1 MPLQNPQLENAV
13 KYLSFLF
20 CTDHNILNYNTMT
33 ISLTETAAAQIKKQ
47 LEKRGSGM
55 GLKLGVKKSGCSG
68 YAYVLDY
75 ADKLNDDDS
84 VFENFGVKVI
94 VSASD
99 LEIIDG
105 IELDYR
111 REGINEAF
119 QFNNPN
125 VKGTCG
131 CGESFSVS

>member
-1 MPLQNPQLENAV
+1 
-13 KYLSFLF
+13 
-20 CTDHNILNYNTMT
+20 MT
-33 ISLTETAAAQIKKQ
+33 ISLTEKAALQIKKQ
-47 LEKRGSGM
+47 LDKRGSGI

-75 ADKLNDDDS
+75 ADKLNEDDS
-84 VFENFGVKVI
+84 VFEAFGVKVI
-94 VSASD
+94 VPESD
-99 LEIIDG
+99 LEFVDG

-119 QFNNPN
+119 QFDNPN

-131 CGESFSVS
+131 CGESFTVS

>member
-1 MPLQNPQLENAV
+1 MSV
-13 KYLSFLF
+13 
-20 CTDHNILNYNTMT
+20 
-33 ISLTETAAAQIKKQ
+33 SLTESAARQIQKQ
-47 LEKRGSGM
+47 LHKRGKGL

-68 YAYVLDY
+68 FAYTIDY
-75 ADKLNDDDS
+75 ADNLSEGDA
-84 VFENFGVKVI
+84 VFENFEVKVI
-94 VSASD
+94 VAATD
-99 LEIIDG
+99 LEFVDG

-131 CGESFSVS
+131 CGESFSV

>member
-1 MPLQNPQLENAV
+1 MSV
-13 KYLSFLF
+13 
-20 CTDHNILNYNTMT
+20 
-33 ISLTETAAAQIKKQ
+33 SLTENAARQIKKQ
-47 LEKRGSGM
+47 LDKRGSGI

-75 ADKLNDDDS
+75 ADQLNEGDQT
-84 VFENFGVKVI
+84 FEKFGVKVI
-94 VSASD
+94 VQAAD
-99 LEIIDG
+99 LEFVDG

-111 REGINEAF
+111 REGLNEAF

-131 CGESFSVS
+131 CGESFSV

>member
-1 MPLQNPQLENAV
+1 MSV
-13 KYLSFLF
+13 
-20 CTDHNILNYNTMT
+20 TV
-33 ISLTETAAAQIKKQ
+33 TESAAKQIKKQ
-47 LEKRGSGM
+47 LEKRGKGL
-55 GLKLGVKKSGCSG
+55 GLKLAVKKSGCSG

-75 ADKLNDDDS
+75 ADALNENDQ
-84 VFENFGVKVI
+84 VFEKFGVCVI
-94 VSASD
+94 VSAND
-99 LEIIDG
+99 LEFVDG

-119 QFNNPN
+119 EFNNPN

>member
-1 MPLQNPQLENAV
+1 MSV
-13 KYLSFLF
+13 
-20 CTDHNILNYNTMT
+20 
-33 ISLTETAAAQIKKQ
+33 SLTENASRQLKKQ
-47 LEKRGSGM
+47 LDKRGSGI

-75 ADKLNDDDS
+75 ADQLNEGDQT
-84 VFENFGVKVI
+84 FEKFGVKVI
-94 VSASD
+94 VQAGD
-99 LEIIDG
+99 LEFVDG

-111 REGINEAF
+111 REGLNEAF

-131 CGESFSVS
+131 CGESFSV

>member
-1 MPLQNPQLENAV
+1 MSV
-13 KYLSFLF
+13 
-20 CTDHNILNYNTMT
+20 
-33 ISLTETAAAQIKKQ
+33 SLTENAARQIKKQ
-47 LEKRGSGM
+47 LDKRGSGI

-75 ADKLNDDDS
+75 ADQLNEGDQT
-84 VFENFGVKVI
+84 FEKFGVKVI
-94 VSASD
+94 VQAGD
-99 LEIIDG
+99 LEFVDG

-111 REGINEAF
+111 REGLNEAF

-131 CGESFSVS
+131 CGESFSV

>member
-1 MPLQNPQLENAV
+1 MSVTLTENA
-13 KYLSFLF
+13 
-20 CTDHNILNYNTMT
+20 
-33 ISLTETAAAQIKKQ
+33 ARQIKKQ
-47 LEKRGSGM
+47 LEKRGKGI

-68 YAYVLDY
+68 YAYALDY
-75 ADKLNDDDS
+75 ADTLNENDA
-84 VFENFGVKVI
+84 VFEDFGVKVI
-94 VSASD
+94 VQGSD
-99 LEIIDG
+99 LEFVDG

-131 CGESFSVS
+131 CGESFSVG